1 MVRLAVNG
9 GEKAITMDQKEALY
23 NRALTDDELTEA
35 VLKLIR
41 GGALFSDG
49 GFPGETILRFEEEFA
64 KWRGVKYALA
74 HTNGT
79 SAIQAALFAVGVG
92 PGDEVI
98 VPSYTHPF
106 SVVPILGANA
116 IPVFC
121 DVDPETL
128 CADPVDIAK
137 RVTPQTKAIIP
148 VHGNVMNE
156 GMPCEMDEIM
166 DIAEEHDLAV
176 VEDACLAPWATYKG
190 VKTGAIGDAGV
201 LSIKKF
207 FNFGP
212 GIEGGVFVT
221 NNEEYYERA
230 CLLGHYERV
239 GGWDLGGSFS
249 LGYKFRINRLTA
261 AMASMQIGRMDEVI
275 EKTQRNMDYL
285 LSGLGAMR
293 GIKVPNAPSYMGNV
307 YWYTWH
313 VKYEPEELDGVPM
326 ARFIEA
332 LQAEAARVAEQ
343 RGINGLH
350 LNKIFQ
356 ERYGYGKGCPFDCPH
371 AARKVDYTQLDLPA
385 VRKREN
391 AITIPCFGR
400 AKKELLDQYLDAF
413 AKVTEGA
420 DQL

>member
-1 MVRLAVNG
+1 MAKLAVNG
-9 GEKAITMDQKEALY
+9 GEKTITIDQEVALN

-35 VLKLIR
+35 VLDLVR
-41 GGALFSDG
+41 SGVLFSDE
-49 GFPGETILRFEEEFA
+49 GFPGETILEFEREFA

-128 CADPVDIAK
+128 CADPVDIAA
-137 RVTPQTKAIIP
+137 RVTPQTKAIVP
-148 VHGNVMNE
+148 VHGNVLNE

-166 DIAEEHDLAV
+166 QIADEHDLAV
-176 VEDACLAPWATYKG
+176 VEDACLAPWATYRG
-190 VKTGAIGDAGV
+190 VKTGAIGDAGAF
-201 LSIKKF
+201 SIKKF
-207 FNFGP
+207 FNLGT
-212 GIEGGVFVT
+212 GIDGGVFVT
-221 NNEEYYERA
+221 DNEEYYERA

-239 GGWDLGGSFS
+239 QHWNLGGGFS

-261 AMASMQIGRMDEVI
+261 AMASMQIGPMDEII
-275 EKTQRNMDYL
+275 EETQRNMDYL
-285 LSGLGAMR
+285 VSGLRGMR
-293 GIKVPNAPSYMGNV
+293 GIKVPDVPPHMDNV
-307 YWYTWH
+307 YWLTWH
-313 VKYEPEELDGVPM
+313 VRYEPEELDGLPM
-326 ARFIEA
+326 AKFIEA
-332 LQAEAARVAEQ
+332 LQAEGARVTEQ
-343 RGINGLH
+343 RGIKGLH
-350 LNKIFQ
+350 ENGVFR

-371 AARKVDYTQLDLPA
+371 AVRKVDYTQLDLPA

-391 AITIPCFGR
+391 AIAIPCFGR
-400 AKKELLDQYLDAF
+400 AKKQLLDQYLDAF
-413 AKVTEGA
+413 AKVTENAG
-420 DQL
+420 QS